1 MHVDKDSNVGFRDEE
16 EREEDQITEGNFLIP
31 VLNPQV
37 CCLFNFRS
45 PGFCISILLLGMIS
59 QYFLILAFEVKSV

>member
-1 MHVDKDSNVGFRDEE
+1 MKLVVTVLVFRDDS

-37 CCLFNFRS
+37 ILSFGFCLEFDIQTIFNFAAGCKL
-45 PGFCISILLLGMIS
+45 PPAFFCAT
-59 QYFLILAFEVKSV
+59 FNF

>member
-1 MHVDKDSNVGFRDEE
+1 MVVTVLVFRDDS

-37 CCLFNFRS
+37 ILSFGFCLEFDIQTIFNFAA
-45 PGFCISILLLGMIS
+45 GC
-59 QYFLILAFEVKSV
+59 

>member
-1 MHVDKDSNVGFRDEE
+1 MVEMTMHVDKDSNVGFRDEE

-37 CCLFNFRS
+37 CCL
-45 PGFCISILLLGMIS
+45 SILDI
-59 QYFLILAFEVKSV
+59 QVFVFQFFYWE

>member
-1 MHVDKDSNVGFRDEE
+1 MWLMLSYNDLLCWSRPEE

-37 CCLFNFRS
+37 LF
-45 PGFCISILLLGMIS
+45 
-59 QYFLILAFEVKSV
+59 